1 MSNRKCSRRLQRA
14 LTELGADLPWAQV
27 ADKIVEHYGVV
38 VAESTARRVTL
49 AHADKIQQRSRGL
62 PQGLPSKVAAEQTFI
77 AEIDGSMI
85 PTVRARSTEGDQ
97 RKGKSVQ
104 WEEVKLS
111 LAHVKGGTDLVY
123 AGTLTGDVELAG
135 KQLRACAKRAGF
147 GAGHKVHG
155 VGDGA
160 PWIAKQMTKRFGS
173 QGSYLLDFYHVCE
186 YLSAAAKAI
195 EAGPKACQAWLD
207 KQKARLKAEGL
218 SLVLSELQS
227 HLEPEEVVQE
237 EAPVRR
243 CHHYLS
249 ARQDQLNYAHA
260 IEHELPIGSGQIE
273 SAHRYVVQKRLK
285 LPGAWWEAAN
295 AERMLALRLN
305 RANKEW
311 ASYWTTNYH
320 YAEAA

>member
-1 MSNRKCSRRLQRA
+1 
-14 LTELGADLPWAQV
+14 
-27 ADKIVEHYGVV
+27 VEHYGVV
-38 VAESTARRVTL
+38 VPESTARRVTL
-49 AHADKIQQRSRGL
+49 AHAAKIHERSRGL
-62 PQGLPSKVAAEQTFI
+62 PQGLPSKVAPEQTFI
-77 AEIDGSMI
+77 VEIDGSMI
-85 PTVRARSTEGDQ
+85 PTVRASSTEDDK

-160 PWIAKQMTKRFGS
+160 PWIVKQMNKNFGS

-186 YLSAAAKAI
+186 YLSAAANAI
-195 EAGPKACQAWLD
+195 EAEPQARQAWLD
-207 KQKARLKAEGL
+207 KQKARLKTGGL
-218 SLVLSELQS
+218 GLVLNELQS
-227 HLEPEEVVQE
+227 NLEPQELAPE
-237 EAPVRR
+237 EAPVRQ
-243 CHHYLS
+243 CHRYLS
-249 ARQDQLNYAHA
+249 ARQDQLDYAHA
-260 IEHELPIGSGQIE
+260 IEQELPIGSGEIE

-295 AERMLALRLN
+295 AEHMLALRLN

-311 ASYWTTNYH
+311 ASYWATNYH